1 MLSCSLIEHFLGWI
15 PRRALLHKAL
25 LPFFTLHGVQVVGG
39 SNPLA
44 PTRQN
49 PLGIRPSGFFTFPA
63 G

>member
-44 PTRQN
+44 PTRK
-49 PLGIRPSGFFTFPA
+49 
-63 G
+63 